1 MARKTPRI
9 KNLTLTIGKH
19 KDLASVGRAHA
30 ADVANQ
36 HPEGLVV
43 VGSASQTDVSNQQL
57 ATASEASQT
66 VAGGV
71 VGGLL
76 VRLGLSG
83 VLPVSHGGGSVVVD
97 CRYCVGGCC
106 GGLSGRRL
114 PRRVVE
120 LLRVVKAALGLRH
133 ECEVLNAFPELF
145 CQRVRVRGVG
155 VKDLERLLSREVE
168 YKASYVLGRL
178 VECRN
183 DAVCWRYLWLGV
195 RGWFEAVHR
204 LAGRSPVGFDDY
216 FGRLVRGLGF
226 GSVVEASRYLRLV
239 GQGLVDFNYV
249 NRSRGYRDVLSVR
262 CRLCSRVIDVTGPLP
277 GVLFT
282 IVNHFRVEHGLKA
295 ISDVEARVRELRER
309 EASRFEGD
317 DVVAKVHRN
326 SADAELLF
334 RRIAHRLVDVRLF
347 ERIGRSYRCL
357 RCNADVGDAVDA
369 VFHVLRHHYDVFD
382 KLLGGKPIPS
392 ARDINDAVDEL
403 ASLFNSG
410 NPDGVKPVVK
420 ALVRGI
426 IDVLNVR
433 GSISTLMLTRE
444 LSESEDYRPLIDSLA
459 TGAIKAD
466 RVVAM
471 IVDALARRGLVH
483 VDGGVVRLGEQ

>member
-9 KNLTLTIGKH
+9 KNLTLTIGKYKH
-19 KDLASVGRAHA
+19 PRDLAGVGCARAS
-30 ADVANQ
+30 DVANQ
-36 HPEGLVV
+36 HSEGLAV
-43 VGSASQTDVSNQQL
+43 VGFSHTTDVPNQQL
-57 ATASEASQT
+57 ATVSAESQT
-66 VAGGV
+66 AA
-71 VGGLL
+71 
-76 VRLGLSG
+76 
-83 VLPVSHGGGSVVVD
+83 GGGSIVVD
-97 CRYCVGGCC
+97 CRHCPGGCC

-120 LLRVVKAALGLRH
+120 LLRVVKVALGLRH
-133 ECEVLNAFPELF
+133 ECEVVNAFPELF
-145 CQRVRVRGVG
+145 CRRVVNRGVG
-155 VKDLERLLSREVE
+155 VKGLERLLSRDVE

-178 VECRN
+178 NECLN

-226 GSVVEASRYLRLV
+226 SGVVELTRYLRLV

-262 CRLCSRVIDVTGPLP
+262 CRLCGRDINATGPLP

-282 IVNHFRVEHGLKA
+282 IVNHFRVEHGL
-295 ISDVEARVRELRER
+295 ARPKDIETKVKEIEER
-309 EASRFEGD
+309 EAERLEGD
-317 DVVAKVHRN
+317 DVGVKLLRHSAEVNQLVRLVVHRLM
-326 SADAELLF
+326 DVGLLE
-334 RRIAHRLVDVRLF
+334 RL
-347 ERIGRSYRCL
+347 GREYRC
-357 RCNADVGDAVDA
+357 RVCNADVGGAVDA
-369 VFHVLRHHYDVFD
+369 LVHALNHHYDVVNR
-382 KLLGGKPIPS
+382 LLGGRPAPS
-392 ARDINDAVDEL
+392 VDGFNDAVDEL

-433 GSISTLMLTRE
+433 GSISMLMLARE

-471 IVDALARRGLVH
+471 IVEAMARHGLVQ
-483 VDGGVVRLGEQ
+483 VNGEVVKVGE